1 MSRPDEPAFS
11 SDIEEMLADPITWAE
26 AREEIGQSLI
36 AAVMDD
42 DRLPVAGSSADVVTR
57 EKPVRAWVG
66 AVAAVAL
73 IALVWAQTGT
83 DPAAEPPSF
92 SLVATSSDVDAT
104 ARAGPAAAGW
114 WIRLEAGGLAGAP
127 EGTFYEGWVHDGV
140 SWVSVGT
147 FHMRDPGPVS
157 LWSGVSLREFSHLVV
172 TLESVDGDPA
182 PSHDVVLEGRIP
194 AQIVGG

>member
-1 MSRPDEPAFS
+1 M
-11 SDIEEMLADPITWAE
+11 
-26 AREEIGQSLI
+26 
-36 AAVMDD
+36 
-42 DRLPVAGSSADVVTR
+42 
-57 EKPVRAWVG
+57 
-66 AVAAVAL
+66 
-73 IALVWAQTGT
+73 
-83 DPAAEPPSF
+83 
-92 SLVATSSDVDAT
+92 
-104 ARAGPAAAGW
+104 
-114 WIRLEAGGLAGAP
+114 EAGGLAGAP

-194 AQIVGG
+194 AQAVGGGSAAVLAVVPVEDRLEALQSMTRGSGAAHLV